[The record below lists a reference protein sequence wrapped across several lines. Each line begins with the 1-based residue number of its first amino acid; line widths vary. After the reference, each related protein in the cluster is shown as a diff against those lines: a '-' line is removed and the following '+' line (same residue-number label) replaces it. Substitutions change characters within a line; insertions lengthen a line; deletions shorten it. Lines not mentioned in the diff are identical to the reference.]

1 MPARISRQEA
11 RDAARKAFEASLDRI
26 IPADETKPLKGGK
39 FIDWENQIEQ
49 MAQAVLPTVLEQR
62 ALLEESAQVE
72 QAGHCP
78 HCGSDRTYLEKQTSS
93 PEIISPH
100 GPVIIEKQHA
110 RCHCCGGSFS
120 PSGSPVVFTGGSSA
134 DQPCGRTIEP

>member
-1 MPARISRQEA
+1 MAARITRQQAREA
-11 RDAARKAFEASLDRI
+11 AIKSFMSSLDRM
-26 IPADETKPLKGGK
+26 IPEDPSKPLKGAK

-62 ALLEESAQVE
+62 AMLEESAQVK

-78 HCGSDRTYLEKQTSS
+78 HCGSDRTYLEKQTTC

-100 GPVIIEKQHA
+100 GPVVIEKQQA

-120 PSGSPVVFTGGSSA
+120 PSGS
-134 DQPCGRTIEP
+134 

>member
-11 RDAARKAFEASLDRI
+11 REAARKAFEASLDRMM
-26 IPADETKPLKGGK
+26 PADESKPLKGAK

-62 ALLEESAQVE
+62 ALLEENAHVE

-78 HCGSDRTYLEKQTSS
+78 YCGSPRTYVEKQSTR
-93 PEIISPH
+93 PEILSPH
-100 GPVIIEKQHA
+100 GPVVIEKQQA
-110 RCHCCGGSFS
+110 RCHGCGGSFS
-120 PSGSPVVFTGGSSA
+120 PSGS
-134 DQPCGRTIEP
+134 

>member
-1 MPARISRQEA
+1 MAARVSRQQAREA
-11 RDAARKAFEASLDRI
+11 AIKSFMSSLDRM
-26 IPADETKPLKGGK
+26 IPADESKPLKGAK

-62 ALLEESAQVE
+62 AMLEENARVE

-78 HCGSDRTYLEKQTSS
+78 HCGSNRSYVEKQTTK

-100 GPVIIEKQHA
+100 GPVVIEKQHA

-120 PSGSPVVFTGGSSA
+120 PSGS
-134 DQPCGRTIEP
+134 

>member
-1 MPARISRQEA
+1 MAARISPQQA
-11 RDAARKAFEASLDRI
+11 REAARKAFDAALERM
-26 IPADETKPLKGGK
+26 IPEDESKPLKGAK

-62 ALLEESAQVE
+62 AMLEDNAQVE

-78 HCGSDRTYLEKQTSS
+78 HCGSERTYLEKQPSK

-100 GPVIIEKQHA
+100 GPVVIEKQQA

-120 PSGSPVVFTGGSSA
+120 PSGS
-134 DQPCGRTIEP
+134 

>member
-1 MPARISRQEA
+1 MPARITRQQA
-11 RDAARKAFEASLDRI
+11 RETARKAFETSLDRM
-26 IPADETKPLKGGK
+26 IPEDESKPLKGAK

-72 QAGHCP
+72 QAGRCP
-78 HCGSDRTYLEKQTSS
+78 HCGSDRTYVEKQTTR

-100 GPVIIEKQHA
+100 GPVVIERQQA
-110 RCHCCGGSFS
+110 RCHCCHGSFS
-120 PSGSPVVFTGGSSA
+120 PSGS
-134 DQPCGRTIEP
+134 

>member
-1 MPARISRQEA
+1 M
-11 RDAARKAFEASLDRI
+11 AARVTRQQAREAAIKSFLSSLDRM
-26 IPADETKPLKGGK
+26 IPADESKPLKGAK

-62 ALLEESAQVE
+62 AMLEDNAQVE

-78 HCGSDRTYLEKQTSS
+78 HCGSDRTYVEKQTTK

-120 PSGSPVVFTGGSSA
+120 PSGS
-134 DQPCGRTIEP
+134 

>member
-1 MPARISRQEA
+1 MPARIGRRDA
-11 RDAARKAFEASLDRI
+11 REAARKAFEAALDRM
-26 IPADETKPLKGGK
+26 IPADESKPLKGAK

-62 ALLEESAQVE
+62 ALLEDTAQVE
-72 QAGHCP
+72 RAGHCP
-78 HCGSDRTYLEKQTSS
+78 HCGSDRTYLEKQATK

-100 GPVIIEKQHA
+100 GPVVIERQQA

-120 PSGSPVVFTGGSSA
+120 PSGS
-134 DQPCGRTIEP
+134 

>member
-1 MPARISRQEA
+1 MPARTSRREA
-11 RDAARKAFEASLDRI
+11 REAAKKAFEAALDRM
-26 IPADETKPLKGGK
+26 IPEDESKPLKGAK

-62 ALLEESAQVE
+62 ALLEDNAQVE
-72 QAGHCP
+72 RSGHCP
-78 HCGSDRTYLEKQTSS
+78 HCGSDRTYLEKQATK

-100 GPVIIEKQHA
+100 GPVVIERQQA

-120 PSGSPVVFTGGSSA
+120 PSGS
-134 DQPCGRTIEP
+134 

>member
-1 MPARISRQEA
+1 MSARVTRQQAREA
-11 RDAARKAFEASLDRI
+11 ALKSFTAALDRL
-26 IPADETKPLKGGK
+26 IPADETKPLKGAK
-39 FIDWENQIEQ
+39 FIDWENQIED

-62 ALLEESAQVE
+62 AMLEESAVVE

-78 HCGSDRTYLEKQTSS
+78 HCGSNRTYIEKQTTK

-100 GPVIIEKQHA
+100 GAVLIEKQHA

-120 PSGSPVVFTGGSSA
+120 PSDS
-134 DQPCGRTIEP
+134 

>member
-1 MPARISRQEA
+1 MPARTSRQEA
-11 RDAARKAFEASLDRI
+11 REAAKKAFEMALDRM
-26 IPADETKPLKGGK
+26 IPADESKPLKGGK
-39 FIDWENQIEQ
+39 FIDWENQVEQ

-72 QAGHCP
+72 QAGRCP
-78 HCGSDRTYLEKQTSS
+78 HCGSDRTYLEKQSTQ

-100 GPVIIEKQHA
+100 GPVVIEKQHA

-120 PSGSPVVFTGGSSA
+120 PSGS
-134 DQPCGRTIEP
+134 

>member
-1 MPARISRQEA
+1 MPARTSRQQA
-11 RDAARKAFEASLDRI
+11 RETAKKAFEAALDRM
-26 IPADETKPLKGGK
+26 IPADESKPLKGAK

-62 ALLEESAQVE
+62 SLLEANAQVDG
-72 QAGHCP
+72 AGHCP
-78 HCGSDRTYLEKQTSS
+78 HCGSDRTYLEKQTTQ

-100 GPVIIEKQHA
+100 GPVVIEKQHA

-120 PSGSPVVFTGGSSA
+120 PSGS
-134 DQPCGRTIEP
+134 

>member
-1 MPARISRQEA
+1 MPARTSRQQA
-11 RDAARKAFEASLDRI
+11 REAARKAFESALDRM
-26 IPADETKPLKGGK
+26 IPADESKPLKGAK
-39 FIDWENQIEQ
+39 FIDWENQVEQ

-62 ALLEESAQVE
+62 ALLEESARVE

-78 HCGSDRTYLEKQTSS
+78 HCGSDRTYVEKQITK

-100 GPVIIEKQHA
+100 GPVVIEKQHA

-120 PSGSPVVFTGGSSA
+120 PSGSPVVFAGGGSV
-134 DQPCGRTIEP
+134 DEPCGGTIVA

>member
-1 MPARISRQEA
+1 M
-11 RDAARKAFEASLDRI
+11 AARVTRQQAREAALKSFMSSLDRM
-26 IPADETKPLKGGK
+26 IPSDETKPLKGAK

-62 ALLEESAQVE
+62 AMLEETAQVE

-78 HCGSDRTYLEKQTSS
+78 RCGSDRTYMEKQTTK

-100 GPVIIEKQHA
+100 GAVVIEKQQA

-120 PSGSPVVFTGGSSA
+120 PSGS
-134 DQPCGRTIEP
+134 

>member
-1 MPARISRQEA
+1 MAARVTRQEA
-11 RDAARKAFEASLDRI
+11 REASIKAFMASLDRMS
-26 IPADETKPLKGGK
+26 PEDPTKPLKGAK

-62 ALLEESAQVE
+62 AMLEEEAEVRH
-72 QAGHCP
+72 AGHCP
-78 HCGSDRTYLEKQTSS
+78 HCSSDRTYLEKQTTQ

-100 GPVIIEKQHA
+100 GPVVIEKQHA

-120 PSGSPVVFTGGSSA
+120 PSNSSVGSAGGSSPDTA
-134 DQPCGRTIEP
+134 GGGASVA